1 VQLAG
6 CIITNSDGDILLIHR
21 NSSKRT
27 QWEIPGGKLE
37 DGETPEQAAVRELK
51 EELDITV
58 TVNRTIGSQEFEQE
72 GNQYRYYWF
81 KATVTQGKPRLTGS
95 DDAIHDSFR
104 YCSLAEMRT
113 MFDELSAN
121 AQNFV
126 RVLDNKQIH
135 L

>member
-21 NSSKRT
+21 NSPKRT

-51 EELDITV
+51 EELDVAV
-58 TVNRTIGSQEFEQE
+58 TVNRAIGSQEFEQE
-72 GNQYRYYWF
+72 GNQHCYHWF
-81 KATVTQGKPRLTGS
+81 KATIKQGKPRLTGS

-104 YCSLAEMRT
+104 YCSLVEMHA

-121 AQNFV
+121 AQNFI
-126 RVLDNKQIH
+126 RVLDNKQIY